1 MSVHVVNTFLF
12 SFGIKRDLLFLD
24 VPNLLVGDVYHVKN
38 DGCVLEVFIK
48 RLFNRALSIYAQCRC
63 PCSAGS
69 LLVLFKAGM

>member
-63 PCSAGS
+63 PLQCW
-69 LLVLFKAGM
+69 